1 MNRSCVVLFLLALL
15 IPAGA
20 IADEVFTYTPVKHAT
35 FVLQSGSTTIYVDP
49 VGEITAFSA
58 FPPPDLILITHIH
71 KDHLAPGLVA
81 TLKQGKTKIIGSP
94 TVIEQLGY
102 GTAIRNGET
111 TETLGL
117 AIEAIA
123 AYNTTAERLK
133 FHPKGRDNGYVLS
146 KAGVRLYISGDT
158 EDIPEMR
165 NLSDIDIAFVC
176 MNLPYTM
183 TVEQAASAVNAFKPG
198 VVIPYHY
205 RGKPDMSDVD
215 AFERLVTASKVSKL
229 KWY

>member
-1 MNRSCVVLFLLALL
+1 MKRFCVVWLLLTLL
-15 IPAGA
+15 LPATA
-20 IADEVFTYTPVKHAT
+20 FADNVFTYTPIKHAT
-35 FVLQSGSTTIYVDP
+35 FVLQSGSTTVYVDP
-49 VGEITAFSA
+49 VGDAAAFSA

-71 KDHLAPGLVA
+71 KDHLAPELVA
-81 TLKQGKTKIIGSP
+81 VLKQGKTKIIGSP

-102 GTAIRNGET
+102 GTALRNGES
-111 TETLGL
+111 TEALGL
-117 AIEAIA
+117 DFEAIA

-146 KAGVRLYISGDT
+146 KDGVRLYISGDT

-165 NLSDIDIAFVC
+165 NLRDIDIAFVC
-176 MNLPYTM
+176 MNLPFTM
-183 TVEQAASAVNAFKPG
+183 TVEQAASAVNDYRPG

-215 AFERLVTASKVSKL
+215 AFERLVTDSKVSKL